1 MTPQTTIDDPIAEAS
16 AALSAMASAGKPA
29 ATERFVE
36 PGWGV
41 GEATDLDKKVP
52 DQIADMRVTPELR
65 AMYAGFPELLLV

>member
-1 MTPQTTIDDPIAEAS
+1 
-16 AALSAMASAGKPA
+16 MASARKPA

-41 GEATDLDKKVP
+41 GEATELDKKVP